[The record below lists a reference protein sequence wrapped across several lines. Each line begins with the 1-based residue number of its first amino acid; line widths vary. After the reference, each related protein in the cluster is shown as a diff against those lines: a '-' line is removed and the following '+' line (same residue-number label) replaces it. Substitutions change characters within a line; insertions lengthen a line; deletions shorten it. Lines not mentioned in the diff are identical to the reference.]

1 MNALQRLGSFP
12 LPISTPIAA
21 LIAAV
26 VVGIAHLIIGD
37 LLGGIPDGFQVDT
50 PAGLQDL
57 LFTSSMFGT
66 FLYTMIGGLVYAI
79 VRRFSAN
86 AARIFA
92 IIAAVATLLSL
103 VQPLTL
109 TDAPR
114 RVTATLIALHI
125 IAGIV
130 ATSALISLTRPAADR
145 LLRGA

>member
-1 MNALQRLGSFP
+1 MNALQRFGSYP
-12 LPISTPIAA
+12 LPISTPLAA

-26 VVGIAHLIIGD
+26 VVGIAHLIIGN
-37 LLGGIPDGFQVDT
+37 LLGGVPDGFQVDT

-57 LFTSSMFGT
+57 LFTSSMFAT

-79 VRRFSAN
+79 VRRFSSN
-86 AARIFA
+86 PNRPFV

-103 VQPLTL
+103 LQPLML
-109 TDAPR
+109 DAPGE
-114 RVTATLIALHI
+114 VKATLIVLHI

-130 ATSALISLTRPAADR
+130 ATAALISLTRPASDR